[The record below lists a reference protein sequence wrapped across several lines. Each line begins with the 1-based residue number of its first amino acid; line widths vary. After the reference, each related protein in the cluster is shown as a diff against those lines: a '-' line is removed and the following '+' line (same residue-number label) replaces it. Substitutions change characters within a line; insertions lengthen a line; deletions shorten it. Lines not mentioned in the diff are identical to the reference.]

1 MTHAFADTGADADA
15 GAGIALF
22 ATAIGH
28 CGIGWTAR
36 GLAGVQL
43 PEADEVRTR
52 ARLQRRLAGRV
63 PAGVGMHAGAR
74 AVRVAAADV
83 APNATP
89 TPAAMPAAVRQA
101 IAAIVQLLAGE
112 RLAEAHATLAA
123 LVLDDADQPALYRR
137 VHAAARAIPPG
148 STRTYGDLARALGDG
163 ALARSVGQ
171 AMGRNPWPIVVPCH
185 RVLGSDGTLTGF
197 SAHGGI
203 ATKRRMLAIE
213 GVRLPHT
220 PSLFG
225 DDAPLS

>member
-1 MTHAFADTGADADA
+1 MTDGAA
-15 GAGIALF
+15 GLTLF
-22 ATAIGH
+22 DTAIGR
-28 CGIGWTAR
+28 CGIAWTAR
-36 GLAGVQL
+36 GLAAVQL
-43 PEADEVRTR
+43 PEADDARTR
-52 ARLQRRLAGRV
+52 ARLQRRLAGRAV
-63 PAGVGMHAGAR
+63 PAGSAHATSDALPD
-74 AVRVAAADV
+74 AAPDVVR
-83 APNATP
+83 T
-89 TPAAMPAAVRQA
+89 A

-112 RLAEAHATLAA
+112 GAADAHARLAA

-148 STRTYGDLARALGDG
+148 RTCTYGDLARALGDV
-163 ALARSVGQ
+163 ALARAVGQ

-213 GVRLPHT
+213 GVQLPHT

-225 DDAPLS
+225 DDERTP